1 MAGPDDS
8 VPPPPPRGGPPGA
21 QGDERPEMQRALGD
35 LEGAMRR
42 LAGSAQREWS
52 DRAVEAI
59 DEATG
64 RLRRLERRR
73 DRRAERHERRAA
85 RHRHGRGA
93 DDGHG
98 MPGPDDAEGG
108 PYGSRRRHRP
118 RRLYRV
124 PHEGVI
130 AGVCAGLA
138 RRMGLETW
146 VVRCFAVTGLVFMP
160 QIVFIAYWVL
170 CFTMRRVSPAE
181 ADAVFAVPGGSAG
194 RVPIAGYDR
203 GVSPRDRLRA
213 VRESFDANERR
224 LRRMEGYV
232 TSSRYELDRE
242 LQKIDG

>member
-1 MAGPDDS
+1 
-8 VPPPPPRGGPPGA
+8 
-21 QGDERPEMQRALGD
+21 MQRALGE

-42 LAGSAQREWS
+42 LAGSAQREWA

-73 DRRAERHERRAA
+73 DRRSERRERRSMRRGHAFDDTIDSADQAA
-85 RHRHGRGA
+85 QGHDVADDRRHRRGR
-93 DDGHG
+93 
-98 MPGPDDAEGG
+98 
-108 PYGSRRRHRP
+108 RP

-160 QIVFIAYWVL
+160 QIIFIAYWVL
-170 CFTMRRVSPAE
+170 FFTMRSVTPAE
-181 ADAVFAVPGGSAG
+181 ADVVFAVPGGSAG

-213 VRESFDANERR
+213 VRESFEANERR
-224 LRRMEGYV
+224 LRRMESYV

-242 LQKIDG
+242 MQKIDG